1 MSDAS
6 NKYDDNKY
14 IDLIHAERPWP
25 GDTKRKH
32 PPMSRQNRAA
42 QFAPFEA
49 LRGHKGD
56 LGHEN
61 WKLTR
66 TRRIELS
73 EEDTEHLSDKL
84 VQVSKGDVITVVYF
98 VPDEGDVGCYNEL
111 EGMVAAIDPTF
122 QTLQIENKSA
132 IPGRATEHIDKC
144 SIRFSDIID
153 VSGENIITFES
164 FGI

>member
-1 MSDAS
+1 MSDTPD
-6 NKYDDNKY
+6 KYG
-14 IDLIHAERPWP
+14 DLIHAERPWP
-25 GDTKRKH
+25 GDTKLKH
-32 PPMSRQNRAA
+32 PPMSRMNRAA

-98 VPDEGDVGCYNEL
+98 VPDEGDHSKSDMGYYNEL
-111 EGMVAAIDPTF
+111 AGKVAAIDAAY
-122 QTLQIENKSA
+122 QTLQI
-132 IPGRATEHIDKC
+132 DKRT
-144 SIRFSDIID
+144 IRFSDIID
-153 VSGENIITFES
+153 VSGENIISFES
-164 FGI
+164 FGL

>member
-1 MSDAS
+1 MND
-6 NKYDDNKY
+6 KYT
-14 IDLIHAERPWP
+14 DLIHAERPWP
-25 GDTKRKH
+25 GNTKLKH

-98 VPDEGDVGCYNEL
+98 VPDDGDMGYYNEL
-111 EGMVAAIDPTF
+111 EGKVAAIDAAY
-122 QTLQIENKSA
+122 QTLQI
-132 IPGRATEHIDKC
+132 DKRM
-144 SIRFSDIID
+144 IRFSDIID
-153 VSGENIITFES
+153 VSGEGIITFEA